1 VAVRRATFRLY
12 PTKKVERILLYHR
25 RLHKELYNA
34 AVYNRFTQ
42 YQRFNHRVDYL
53 EQQNSLPGFKEVWTE
68 YRQIGS
74 HTLQATLK
82 RVDFSFQRWFKGL
95 GKRPRYKSIRHYSGW
110 TYPDKQSWKCH
121 SVGDNG
127 YLELDKIGSIQMRG
141 KARLWGTPTTCTI
154 VYRNG
159 KWYASI
165 TVELTDLQLAARAT
179 DFGAVGIDFGCNAAL
194 AITDGKNHSFIE
206 APRFLKKAEAKI
218 KRLSKA
224 KRRKIAPN
232 RRKKQK
238 ASSRWKKAQAK
249 IAKVTQKVAN
259 QRQDWV
265 HKVAVDIVSS
275 NSFIAT
281 EKLEV
286 NKMTRKA
293 KKGKRKRQKAG
304 LNKSI
309 LDVGMGRLRQ
319 AIEYKVIE
327 ACGVFVEVPTKSVK
341 PSQTCPN
348 CGHQRKKTLDE
359 RVHQCSEC
367 NFTRDRDLAAALVML
382 LWAQGKLPGQGT
394 CLVGADVSSSTSKTH
409 LPSGIYEATGTNE
422 ASKISYETYGVGCRN
437 QPLNAVGAGS
447 SLIGS
452 SFPCLP

>member
-1 VAVRRATFRLY
+1 
-12 PTKKVERILLYHR
+12 
-25 RLHKELYNA
+25 
-34 AVYNRFTQ
+34 
-42 YQRFNHRVDYL
+42 
-53 EQQNSLPGFKEVWTE
+53 
-68 YRQIGS
+68 
-74 HTLQATLK
+74 
-82 RVDFSFQRWFKGL
+82 
-95 GKRPRYKSIRHYSGW
+95 
-110 TYPDKQSWKCH
+110 
-121 SVGDNG
+121 
-127 YLELDKIGSIQMRG
+127 
-141 KARLWGTPTTCTI
+141 
-154 VYRNG
+154 
-159 KWYASI
+159 
-165 TVELTDLQLAARAT
+165 LTDLQLAARAT

-194 AITDGKNHSFIE
+194 AITDGENHSFIE

-249 IAKVTQKVAN
+249 IGKVTQKVAN

-275 NSFIAT
+275 KSFIAT

-309 LDVGMGRLRQ
+309 LDLGMGMLRQ

-367 NFTRDRDLAAALVML
+367 NFTMDRDLAAALVML

-409 LPSGIYEATGTNE
+409 
-422 ASKISYETYGVGCRN
+422 K
-437 QPLNAVGAGS
+437 QAGS
-447 SLIGS
+447 MKQLGQMKRQKSATKPTGLDAETS
-452 SFPCLP
+452 PSTQ